1 MGLDASVIVV
11 LTSLKLVLTLLSFKG
26 ILFI

>member
-11 LTSLKLVLTLLSFKG
+11 LTSLKLVLTLLRFKG
-26 ILFI
+26 ILFM